1 MERTTRRKYSVE
13 KPPRASRVRKQVFSP
28 PPEEPTGE
36 GLQTE
41 ATLQQRAKRDNKRKD
56 RVPFGTMRQKGSIA
70 ERSPDKEY
78 RWINDVPG
86 RIEAAK
92 LGGYEHVY
100 ESEVGSVGDGN
111 DLSHGTSIGAAVN
124 RALSTSNPDG
134 SPMRRYLM
142 QIDKDLY
149 DADQQAKVRDIQ
161 ETEAALK
168 RGQDSKG
175 GPGDDGRYIPREGIS
190 IRHPRP

>member
-1 MERTTRRKYSVE
+1 MERTTRRKYSVD
-13 KPPRASRVRKQVFSP
+13 KPPKVSRVRKQVFSP

-36 GLQTE
+36 AIQTE
-41 ATLQQRAKRDNKRKD
+41 ATLQQRAKRDNKRKE
-56 RVPFGTMRQKGSIA
+56 RVPLGTMRQKGSIA
-70 ERSPDKEY
+70 NRSPDKVY

-100 ESEVGSVGDGN
+100 EGEVGSVGDGN
-111 DLSHGTSIGAAVN
+111 DLSQGTSVGTAVN
-124 RALSTSNPDG
+124 RALSTANPDG

-149 DADQQAKVRDIQ
+149 DSDQQAKVRDIQ

-168 RGQDSKG
+168 RGQDIKG
-175 GPGDDGRYIPREGIS
+175 APGVDGRYIPREGIS
-190 IRHPRP
+190 IRHDRP